1 MMLAI
6 AIAATFIFV
15 EFMALVILSFMYD
28 GLKGVEIWLG
38 LNQYFL
44 MGAGLIAVVVGIVAL
59 WVIAL

>member
-15 EFMALVILSFMYD
+15 EFMALVILSFMHD
-28 GLKGVEIWLG
+28 GLEGLEIWLG

-44 MGAGLIAVVVGIVAL
+44 MGVGFIAVVVGIVAL